1 MVFLGGFK
9 GPGAKYISRGCCI
22 NILCLLSKFFPFT
35 CGECGLVL
43 KAQKKSY
50 SEMLCSFF

>member
-1 MVFLGGFK
+1 MFGP